1 MNKVELLAPAGDL
14 EKLQAAIIFGA
25 DAVYVGG
32 ESFGMRTAAKNFSP
46 EEMRTGVEFCHS
58 RGKKLYVTLNIIP
71 HNDDFKGL
79 EEYLKF
85 LQEIRVDAVIV
96 ADPGVLMMVKKH
108 APEMEIHLSTQANNT
123 NYHSARFWYEQGVKR
138 IVTARELSFAEI
150 KQFREAIP
158 KEMEIESFVHV

>member
-85 LQEIRVDAVIV
+85 L
-96 ADPGVLMMVKKH
+96 
-108 APEMEIHLSTQANNT
+108 N
-123 NYHSARFWYEQGVKR
+123 
-138 IVTARELSFAEI
+138 AEI
-150 KQFREAIP
+150 WYNNI
-158 KEMEIESFVHV
+158 